1 MSKRQSSFL
10 FFAALVISGTI
21 FIQMAIYAVSMLV
34 GWNAKFNLVVV
45 CHSWLKAIGLSSL
58 EFALDGLVIFTLV
71 FTIWHISSQLIHTAR
86 MKKRLEQYRE
96 ITLTNE
102 LNQTY
107 GSEKEDFIIISHPAP
122 MAITMGFVQPKIVI
136 STGLINLLTN
146 DELEAVI
153 AHEMYHKANR
163 DPLKIFILSLCAST
177 IGYIPILKWFNQQY
191 RIIQEVLAD
200 EFAIKKQETSVH
212 LGSALLKMLKVGMA
226 KKMPFAYASF
236 ADTSVNYRIEYILN
250 PLKNIQ
256 MQIPLKVA
264 LISFA
269 IFSLICAIF
278 IYALA

>member
-96 ITLTNE
+96 KKLTNE

-107 GSEKEDFIIISHPAP
+107 GSEKEEFIIISHPAP

-136 STGLINLLTN
+136 STGLVNLLTG

-163 DPLKIFILSLCAST
+163 DPLKIFILSLCSST

-200 EFAIKKQETSVH
+200 EFAIRKQETSVH

-269 IFSLICAIF
+269 IFNLICAIF